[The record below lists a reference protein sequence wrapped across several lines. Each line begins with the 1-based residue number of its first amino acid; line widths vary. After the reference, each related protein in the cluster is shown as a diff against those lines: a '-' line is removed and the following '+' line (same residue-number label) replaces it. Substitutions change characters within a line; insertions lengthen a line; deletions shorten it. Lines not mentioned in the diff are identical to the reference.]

1 MKVVNLDRLKNAVL
15 QAMAYNA
22 IDTNKEFASVLGYT
36 ESYFSQV
43 LTGRQPCNSKFIQRL
58 KDKLPNLDVEE
69 LYNQDAICV
78 NMPASAPENKQ
89 DVTAIELENKMLK
102 QHVDELKQQII
113 ELKDRCNKL
122 FIQNQKL
129 VDKYILNLNNE

>member
-89 DVTAIELENKMLK
+89 NVTAIELENKMLK
-102 QHVDELKQQII
+102 QQVDELKQQII

>member
-1 MKVVNLDRLKNAVL
+1 MVNLDRLKNAVL

-58 KDKLPNLDVEE
+58 KDKLPNLDVED

-78 NMPASAPENKQ
+78 NMPASAPIFQRTKAHINYLLHSVLSLFLAK
-89 DVTAIELENKMLK
+89 IIKCLK
-102 QHVDELKQQII
+102 SA
-113 ELKDRCNKL
+113 
-122 FIQNQKL
+122 F
-129 VDKYILNLNNE
+129 

>member
-58 KDKLPNLDVEE
+58 KDKLPNLDVED

-78 NMPASAPENKQ
+78 NMPAYAPENKQ

-102 QHVDELKQQII
+102 QQVDELKQQII